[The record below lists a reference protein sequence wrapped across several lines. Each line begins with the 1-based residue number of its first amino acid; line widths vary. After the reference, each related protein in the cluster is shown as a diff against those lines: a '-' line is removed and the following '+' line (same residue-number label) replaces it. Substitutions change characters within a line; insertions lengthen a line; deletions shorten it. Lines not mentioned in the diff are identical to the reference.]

1 MHMELCEQAEP
12 TLKLWCGHTPV
23 IWCSIHT
30 TKFLNVEVEMDNETG
45 PFAQMFKFDSPAA
58 IWRFWNWLPI
68 TLLWPILVTMA
79 LLDIG
84 FSWITLSVMV
94 ICGTVICVAYYIL
107 RNVLV
112 SKGAAKSDLDA
123 ISKGIGLS
131 VAATAAVGGG
141 ITFVTMLSVMLFAN
155 AIGVYETFVNETN
168 LVLQFVIANVIVAS
182 AAFIG
187 WRLKG
192 RYVHEKYV
200 PNPIG
205 TESQ

>member
-12 TLKLWCGHTPV
+12 SLKLWCGHPV

-30 TKFLNVEVEMDNETG
+30 TKFLNVEVEMANETG

-94 ICGTVICVAYYIL
+94 SCGTVICVAYYIL

-123 ISKGIGLS
+123 ISKGIGRS
-131 VAATAAVGGG
+131 SAATALIGGLIAV
-141 ITFVTMLSVMLFAN
+141 VTMISISFFTKT
-155 AIGVYETFVNETN
+155 IGVYETFVNETN
-168 LVLQFVIANVIVAS
+168 LIMQFVVAFTIGAIS
-182 AAFIG
+182 VYIG
-187 WRLKG
+187 WRFKG
-192 RYVHEKYV
+192 RDVYENYV